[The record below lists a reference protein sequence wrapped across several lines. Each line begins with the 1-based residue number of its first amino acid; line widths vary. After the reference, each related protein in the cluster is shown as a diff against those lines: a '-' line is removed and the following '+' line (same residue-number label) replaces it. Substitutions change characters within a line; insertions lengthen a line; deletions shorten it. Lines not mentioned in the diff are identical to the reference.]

1 MGGSTSIS
9 ARDEVAVT
17 PPAIASRCRDY
28 RRMAD
33 TLNWISA
40 HFEEQPMLADMASR
54 AGASPCHFQRLF
66 SRWVGLSPK
75 KFVQHL
81 TLERA
86 KASLDA
92 SQSVLAAA
100 FAAGLSSPGRLH
112 DLFVNIEAV
121 TPGEYKRGGAGLVI
135 CHGLHDSPF
144 GRCLLMHTDRG
155 ICALAFVDEGDNGR
169 TLASMRGRWP
179 NAQLVAD
186 PEPGAELAAR
196 VFAPHGKG
204 GDPLTVLLHGTSF
217 QIQVWEALLRIPP
230 GAVTSYQGLA
240 GYLGKPKASRAVG
253 TANGANPISYLIP
266 CHRVIRKSGALGGY
280 RWGLGRKLAMLSQEL
295 NVDRRLG

>member
-9 ARDEVAVT
+9 ARDELAVT

-33 TLNWISA
+33 TLNWISV

-135 CHGLHDSPF
+135 FHGLHDSPF

-204 GDPLTVLLHGTSF
+204 GDPLTVLLHGTPF

-230 GAVTSYQGLA
+230 GAVTSL
-240 GYLGKPKASRAVG
+240 S
-253 TANGANPISYLIP
+253 LI
-266 CHRVIRKSGALGGY
+266 HI
-280 RWGLGRKLAMLSQEL
+280 
-295 NVDRRLG
+295 